1 MPRSLRL
8 AQVNPVKHFIEIMRE
23 LKGAT
28 IRDVAQPIGILAI
41 FGVVALTL
49 AVREYGRR
57 VG

>member
-8 AQVNPVKHFIEIMRE
+8 AQVNPVKSCASSR
-23 LKGAT
+23 GAT